1 MFERRWRVA
10 VPQPLDPAAMQTAA
24 AALCGTHDYTSFC
37 SNRRMKKSAVRTVES
52 IDVQRDGDE
61 VRLVFTGDGFL
72 YHMVR
77 IIAGTLIQIGAGQ
90 KEPEEMEKIILAKD
104 RHAAGPTAP
113 ACGLYL
119 WAVEYPNDVIP
130 EDF

>member
-77 IIAGTLIQIGAGQ
+77 ILSGTLLEVGLGERGADTMA
-90 KEPEEMEKIILAKD
+90 EILDAKNRD
-104 RHAAGPTAP
+104 AAGKTAP
-113 ACGLYL
+113 AKGLIL
-119 WAVEYPNDVIP
+119 WEAFY
-130 EDF
+130 